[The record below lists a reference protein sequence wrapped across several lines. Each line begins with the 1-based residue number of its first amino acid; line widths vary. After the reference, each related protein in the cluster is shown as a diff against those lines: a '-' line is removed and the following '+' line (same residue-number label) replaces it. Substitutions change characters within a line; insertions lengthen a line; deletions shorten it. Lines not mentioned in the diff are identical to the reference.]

1 MGLARDQKYIFEVE
15 KKFLRSDLPEIKPG
29 DVVRVWTKIKDKE
42 KETLTHF
49 EGIVISVRGRG
60 TGKTFTVRNVL
71 SGVGVERIFRYHS
84 PYIEKIEILKKVRVR
99 RAKLYYLR
107 YKKASELFR

>member
-1 MGLARDQKYIFEVE
+1 MGSARDQKYIFEVE

-29 DVVRVWTKIKDKE
+29 YVVRVWTKIKDKE

-60 TGKTFTVRNVL
+60 TGKTFTVRNVFEWGRSGKNFLL
-71 SGVGVERIFRYHS
+71 SFSIYREN
-84 PYIEKIEILKKVRVR
+84 
-99 RAKLYYLR
+99 
-107 YKKASELFR
+107 